1 MAFGHALPK
10 RVVTNQELTAFVDT
24 TDEWIVEHTG
34 IRSRRVMSGRETVSG
49 LGAKA
54 AKMALSRAGI
64 TAKDIDYI
72 ICSTSFG
79 EMTFPATACLIQEKL
94 GATCPG
100 LDVNAGCTG
109 FLYALDLA
117 DALLASGKAKR
128 LLIVCAEQISRV
140 ADWTDRST
148 CVLFGDAAGAALCE
162 AGEGLKTIRLSAK
175 GNANILHAWPESGNS
190 PFLAEAQAAQPLF
203 MNGQEVFKFAVS
215 NSSRDINA
223 VLADSGLTPKAVDY
237 FVLHQANLRIID
249 AARARLKQPTEKF
262 PVNIQDHGNTSSAC
276 IPVLLSEMTEDGRLQ
291 RGQMLVLSA
300 FGAGLTNGAAVLQY

>member
-10 RVVTNQELTAFVDT
+10 RVVTNQELMAFVDT

-54 AKMALSRAGI
+54 AKMALSRAGM

-128 LLIVCAEQISRV
+128 ILIVCAEQISRV

-162 AGEGLKTIRLSAK
+162 VGEGLKTIRLSAK

-190 PFLAEAQAAQPLF
+190 PFLGEAQAAQPLF